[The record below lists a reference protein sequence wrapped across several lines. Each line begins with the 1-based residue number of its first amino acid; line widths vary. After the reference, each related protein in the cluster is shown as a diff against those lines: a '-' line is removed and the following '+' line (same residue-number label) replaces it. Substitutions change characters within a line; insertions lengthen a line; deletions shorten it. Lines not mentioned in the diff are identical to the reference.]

1 MKKGFTVI
9 ELLIAIAVLAVI
21 ATVFVVQKNS
31 LESIARDDKRKTAIN
46 AMYYNLED
54 VFFAKNRYYPRTIS
68 EANLTAMDKA
78 LFTDPRGV
86 AIGKGE
92 SDYRY
97 EPTGCSGERCTGY
110 SLRALLENEADFVKN
125 SRN

>member
-21 ATVFVVQKNS
+21 AAVFVVQKNS

>member
-97 EPTGCSGERCTGY
+97 EPTGCSSERCTGY